1 MDDADGHL
9 QGSSHVGTAAAPGP
23 DGLPAVADDGT
34 EPVGGLARAVAVVG
48 AGTPLHDVVAAMAG
62 HDTSCALVRTPDGRL
77 GIVTD
82 HDLRTRVLAA
92 GLPATT
98 PAGVVASVPAVTAG
112 PGTTTDDAVLVV
124 LARGI
129 RHLPVVA
136 SDGAVLGVVED
147 VDLLAARSRT
157 PVRLRRAIARAATVH
172 DLVEAAQQI
181 RPATVAAV
189 GAGRPAAAVCGTL
202 SALVG
207 AVVARA
213 VDLHAQACGPAPAP
227 FAWLVTGSVAR
238 GDGVLASDLDSL
250 FAWDGPDDDAA
261 LRRWMR
267 GLAVEVLTTLGAC
280 GLSHDVN
287 GVRADDP
294 RFSRS
299 VGAWRAAVTGWA
311 ADPSAHQGDIYL
323 SALAD
328 AVPLHGPAVWAPV
341 ADAVRDALA
350 RPAVRTVLHRAAT
363 AAQPP
368 AGRLRDLVTEGTGEH
383 AGTLDLKRGGAS
395 AVGAAARYL
404 ATLLPGQDAVPAGT
418 VERLR
423 AAGAHALLPAQDA
436 ADLAEALGV
445 VQAARLRHQ
454 AAQVL
459 ADGTPDDHLRPEE
472 LTHLERRGLREAFK
486 VVTRV
491 QRLLPPVPRD

>member
-9 QGSSHVGTAAAPGP
+9 QGSSHVRAQGGP
-23 DGLPAVADDGT
+23 DDLPAVADDGT
-34 EPVGGLARAVAVVG
+34 EPVGALARAVAVVG
-48 AGTPLHDVVAAMAG
+48 HDTPLDEVVAAMG
-62 HDTSCALVRTPDGRL
+62 RHDTSCALVRTADGRL
-77 GIVTD
+77 GILTD
-82 HDLRTRVLAA
+82 HDLRTRVLAVDLPGTALA
-92 GLPATT
+92 GD
-98 PAGVVASVPAVTAG
+98 VASVPAVTAP

-136 SDGAVLGVVED
+136 GDAVLGVVED

-172 DLVEAAQQI
+172 DLVEAAQGI

-213 VDLHAQACGPAPAP
+213 VDLHLQARGPAPAP

-250 FAWDGPDDDAA
+250 FAWDGPDDDPM

-280 GLSHDVN
+280 GLSHDDN

-299 VGAWRAAVTGWA
+299 VDAWRAAVTAWA
-311 ADPSAHQGDIYL
+311 ADPAEQQGDIYL

-328 AVPLHGPAVWAPV
+328 AVPLHGAAVWAPV
-341 ADAVRDALA
+341 ADAVRDAVA
-350 RPAVRTVLHRAAT
+350 RPAVRTALHRAAT

-383 AGTLDLKRGGAS
+383 AGTLDLKRGGTS

-404 ATLLPGQDAVPAGT
+404 ATLMPGDDVPAGT

-423 AAGAHALLPAQDA
+423 AAAAHTLLPAQDA

-454 AAQVL
+454 AAQVRGGE
-459 ADGTPDDHLRPEE
+459 APDDHLRPDE
-472 LTHLERRGLREAFK
+472 LTHLERRGLRDAFK
-486 VVTRV
+486 VVARV
-491 QRLLPPVPRD
+491 QRVLPPVPRP